1 MQSFFSSTSHF
12 DHSPH
17 MPPVPAH
24 DHVEICM
31 RAYQECTEAL
41 QYCLQHGDDHAD
53 LHHLKLLQT
62 CAELTHA
69 TARLMMIQ
77 SPYQHA
83 LCEVCVQVCLE
94 CAKSCE
100 ELNDK
105 ALTDC
110 AYACVQCAEAC
121 AR

>member
-1 MQSFFSSTSHF
+1 MQPSAFHHEHASS
-12 DHSPH
+12 SPA
-17 MPPVPAH
+17 VPAH
-24 DHVEICM
+24 DHVELCL
-31 RAYQECTEAL
+31 RAHQECTEAL
-41 QYCLQHGDDHAD
+41 QYCLQHGEGHAD

-77 SPYQHA
+77 SPCQHA
-83 LCEVCVQVCLE
+83 LSEVCAQVCLE

-100 ELNDK
+100 ELSDT

-121 AR
+121 TR